1 MHPAKVL
8 VCLLILINEVICRVE
23 NDLYLQLV
31 RSDDDLF
38 EFYNPGADRFAKA
51 VEHLIVDQ
59 STNLTAD
66 CRRSLTRLKAGLS
79 AREEWALKCELTF
92 LILLA

>member
-8 VCLLILINEVICRVE
+8 VCLLILVNEVVCRVE

-38 EFYNPGADRFAKA
+38 EFYNPGADRFVQA
-51 VEHLIVDQ
+51 VKHLIVDP

-79 AREEWALKCELTF
+79 SREEWALKCELT
-92 LILLA
+92 LDLA

>member
-8 VCLLILINEVICRVE
+8 VCLLILVNEVVCRVE

-59 STNLTAD
+59 STNLTTD

-79 AREEWALKCELTF
+79 GREEWALKCELIF
-92 LILLA
+92 DIA